1 MGGAMKFLEFLGFQR
16 VVERDEL
23 FPDDVL
29 RTKKFLVY
37 STVNV
42 SECNEALSMLQS
54 FSETEKTLV
63 FEVLERIQSAD
74 DQMGIGPDDL
84 WMALMHC
91 HLVLNNILISP
102 QSQHLRMIRVDDDIF
117 KRRVGRFPIFQKML
131 KSLGFKLEDK
141 VKGRVF
147 VLEKPNFPYLKNVVR
162 DLQTVAKDQ
171 VLRKTVIAG
180 GIKKIYGLNSGN
192 VEELYKFFNV
202 VIKATSNILE
212 EPLNM
217 KYQSISAGKLKG
229 KYPNVQGMVSVLK
242 LLGFTRNKSDKTKFI
257 LSAAYNGDLDLLKW
271 RQQIFVQIMNDK
283 KFLNQK

>member
-1 MGGAMKFLEFLGFQR
+1 MG
-16 VVERDEL
+16 
-23 FPDDVL
+23 
-29 RTKKFLVY
+29 
-37 STVNV
+37 NV
-42 SECNEALSMLQS
+42 TECNEALSMLKA
-54 FSETEKTLV
+54 FGETEKTIV
-63 FEVLERIQSAD
+63 FEVMDRIENIEA
-74 DQMGIGPDDL
+74 DDL

-131 KSLGFKLEDK
+131 KSLGFKLEKK

-147 VLEKPNFPYLKNVVR
+147 VLENPNFAYLKNVVR
-162 DLQTVAKDQ
+162 DLQTVARDE
-171 VLRKTVIAG
+171 VLRTTAIAS

-192 VEELYKFFNV
+192 LEKLYKFLNA

-217 KYQSISAGKLKG
+217 KYQSISAQKLKA

-242 LLGFTRNKSDKTKFI
+242 LLGFRRDKGDKSKFI
-257 LSAAYNGDLDLLKW
+257 LSAAYDGDLDLLKW

-283 KFLNQK
+283 KFLNRK